1 MVAMKLYKD
10 VQVSHPIMVMGTT
23 IGVWLDGTRGM
34 YLLSSC
40 SVETMSL
47 HGRHQWRSQEFI
59 FEGAIYIY
67 IYIYIYIFFLCV

>member
-1 MVAMKLYKD
+1 MKLYKD
-10 VQVSHPIMVMGTT
+10 VQVSHPIMVVGTST
-23 IGVWLDGTRGM
+23 IGVWLDGTRGI

-47 HGRHQWRSQEFI
+47 HRRHQWRSQQFI

-67 IYIYIYIFFLCV
+67 IYIFFFFVYEM